1 MLVFKK
7 RLAQAREMNS
17 EFNATVYPA
26 TSYTATRNLLSR
38 NI

>member
-1 MLVFKK
+1 LQDVHIHT
-7 RLAQAREMNS
+7 LHLS
-17 EFNATVYPA
+17 SGTVYPA